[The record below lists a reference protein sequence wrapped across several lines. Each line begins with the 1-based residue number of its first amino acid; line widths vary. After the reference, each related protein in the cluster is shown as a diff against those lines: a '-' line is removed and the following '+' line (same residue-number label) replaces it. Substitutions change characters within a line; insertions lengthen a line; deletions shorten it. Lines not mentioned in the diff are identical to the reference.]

1 VAGLVLIAAAGVLSA
16 CGAKTEDLRY
26 REAREMPAL
35 QVPPDLDRPRE
46 TALMKI
52 PPPSP
57 DATPDSTSGAT
68 SGSPL
73 DSGPS
78 STGAAADGDMG
89 RPPNLLPNE

>member
-1 VAGLVLIAAAGVLSA
+1 LVLIAAAGVLSA
-16 CGAKTEDLRY
+16 CGAKTEDPRY
-26 REAREMPAL
+26 REAREMPVL

-57 DATPDSTSGAT
+57 DATPDSTSG
-68 SGSPL
+68 SQP

>member
-1 VAGLVLIAAAGVLSA
+1 MFLTRRLAGLVLIAAAGVLAA
-16 CGAKTEDLRY
+16 CGTKTEDLRY

-52 PPPSP
+52 PQPSP
-57 DATPDSTSGAT
+57 STIPNSTS
-68 SGSPL
+68 

-78 STGAAADGDMG
+78 STGAAEDGDMG
-89 RPPNLLPNE
+89 RPPNLLSSE